1 MATSFQPNVHYTF
14 GGPSSSTP
22 FFDSRRGSGIVDNED
37 VSSRVYNS
45 VTSRRGSRKSG
56 GRETSSLADVVYS
69 LRRRNSSEMD
79 SLISSK
85 LMSSNHATLIDWIR
99 GERMSKLPAEG
110 SSYDR
115 VLSWAALFVEQL
127 HTFDSAVEGFAGDS
141 HLASQ
146 LVYGYCALL
155 LELGEENASALVV
168 MFSFFCACSV
178 NLVNLLDRAELFTVS
193 QEIKDQLVLALADLV
208 TLVVCVATYF
218 HKALSGMTSESVSID
233 IFSSF
238 PGPIESFRNRCE
250 LVAGL
255 MWRHQLFR
263 EGLDEA
269 SVSEIRSIKQ
279 WLEPEDPVLA
289 NITHT
294 SAQSAQDREE
304 SSCLWMTPYLNRF
317 LKSDK
322 STLVFSGKPGSGRT
336 ILSSVMVDQL
346 QHPIGGV
353 SYQPI
358 SISISSRI
366 SANTT
371 PRSIAKSILSQLFA
385 KRIGNVQ
392 LYQIISDAYDRC
404 EQTADND
411 EYDNILW
418 SAVEDALQASIK
430 GAKELVLVVN
440 GTDQASCGE
449 SAIQSKLKK
458 ATTNANNMKLVLLGS
473 HQSSTNADQT
483 AVNITPDLTFDDMTA
498 VVRHALQ
505 SCQPFRSMS
514 EEQREITVNR
524 IAEVSDGSFLF
535 AKLATSQIQ
544 IEGEKSAQKF
554 AQSVD
559 KVAKAGYS
567 IKDFVSL
574 HSSWLAT
581 VARPLSTRELS
592 ALLSI
597 QVDKANIKDRDVD
610 PRNFLETVA
619 PLLTR
624 QNGLVG
630 IRHNED
636 KVLPS
641 PKDRHL
647 DITRRCLIYIK
658 HAVVADHEPSV
669 SPLDPNITGSLLE
682 KFPLLD
688 FSVRY
693 WVDHIKKAFGCT
705 TDDEFS
711 TASKEIRDVMPTST
725 SVPLLATT
733 IWTAKAT
740 PVQMTLYA
748 TQTRLYQYSTIC
760 QALFYR
766 ELQDSLP
773 SKVIPVMYAAVV
785 LSNDVLSPSHIV
797 TMQLA
802 RFFLEATTNQVTESQ
817 TEIMV
822 NRTRVLYIL
831 VESYKA
837 QYGTASE
844 LYINASTELA
854 QHYQIIKE
862 EEKAKEIY
870 SYLQQDNTT
879 TEGTTGQ
886 WTSSQAQEDSL
897 LVNLHGRPSKVTDD
911 FETTLSLDEKE
922 EDELI
927 SSSNAYDIDA
937 LISLAETYV
946 SQGNLKLAE
955 TAYVEVWQRTSREF
969 RLHRS
974 AQWELK
980 NLKAVLAYTNFLKK
994 HNRQE
999 EAASTLAGL
1008 WQEYEQGPMSNSSA
1022 VIAQFSQVAES
1033 MQSVGLSAMALNVY
1047 KHCAQYYAGTS
1058 GHNSSVYQQ
1067 LQETIQTTSTHVM
1080 QTASSSSSSVTE
1092 SSLKDMVFESINNP
1106 NQTTI
1111 SAANTLIEL
1120 YMSQHRWHDATKLIK
1135 SVLRG
1140 IWPSFFANSVQDVSA
1155 APSKHAEFCIS
1166 LAEHLSDCYHSRRR
1180 PSKEEDARN
1189 RLYHALRRDHLP
1201 GDKTLDRVTS
1211 GLLRLYKRTSQ
1222 TDKIITLYQQ
1232 LLDDYTKRLGHEHP
1246 TVIKTLWTL
1255 AELTSPRPVSVD
1267 YYRQIVNII
1276 NKDSDICK
1284 PEAFEPLLI
1293 VVDDLWNK
1301 ERYTEAVQLYR
1312 VLFNTLKHQK
1322 VNAKLRDHDFVRTIF
1337 ERYTHCLRVTHASTT
1352 VLHDVTTQYL
1362 NTCKLVFGA
1371 TASITVQATLS
1382 LANICQSSIQYESE
1396 AVHLYESLLAIQ
1408 SDAIDKDDIREIL
1421 DSLEEKQTASVSS
1434 SSSSSLTS
1442 AQVDRAVTVRR
1453 QRLASMRS
1461 EYGWA
1466 HEESLSEMEEMASLY
1481 SKQGDFA
1488 SVVSLLKDT
1497 AVEVLSNETS
1507 AGKLTAAAQSI
1518 ASSYIASGQIQR
1530 GREFTSEL
1538 YRQIVAKDVSHVKSA
1553 QFNVSSLKRQSLM
1566 FLAQLEYSLREDT
1579 SLTLNEIFSS
1589 LTTEYLYFEQ
1599 LRSEIHSKTSS
1610 FQSVTAAAAR
1620 LYGFL
1625 VSRDN
1630 QTTANFVISQ
1640 LSDYFVAREG
1650 REIGVIDSAGVRE
1663 FVVTIVKYFTTHSS
1677 QNFLR
1682 SIAIASYNRVCQL
1695 LAQRQYQPACDLALT
1710 SFKHIRA
1717 NDGYS
1722 YLPNIKLAFKL
1733 GMAISGRDLSQR
1745 PDETRR
1751 KSMLEISSAIM
1762 KETIRVFKRSKVDL
1776 TCLGQDNLN
1785 NLIGLLDEQQDYHSL
1800 AWVLTTLWDN
1810 RETHTA
1816 SAQPYFIVTLAR
1828 MLVITR
1834 YMVGDHMAAVRLA
1847 EDIVYNSCRVHGV
1860 RHPNTFEMTVLLSQ
1874 LYTSVAL
1881 RYQSQKDG
1889 KETAQRYFK
1898 KAAALHENAL
1908 RGFLDPSSMQFD
1920 YSADSSQESD
1930 ASSSTSD
1937 EELGDE
1943 GKHVRQ
1949 HFHLLKHAVERLG
1962 SWPKDYS
1969 EYSRLSAE
1977 LFNAYPEDLK
1987 GVDGVDKWNLKNYG
2001 SGRAESSDD
2010 LVTTGL
2016 RREITYN
2023 LQDLGALAIPV

>member
-1 MATSFQPNVHYTF
+1 M
-14 GGPSSSTP
+14 
-22 FFDSRRGSGIVDNED
+22 
-37 VSSRVYNS
+37 
-45 VTSRRGSRKSG
+45 
-56 GRETSSLADVVYS
+56 
-69 LRRRNSSEMD
+69 
-79 SLISSK
+79 
-85 LMSSNHATLIDWIR
+85 
-99 GERMSKLPAEG
+99 
-110 SSYDR
+110 
-115 VLSWAALFVEQL
+115 
-127 HTFDSAVEGFAGDS
+127 
-141 HLASQ
+141 
-146 LVYGYCALL
+146 
-155 LELGEENASALVV
+155 
-168 MFSFFCACSV
+168 
-178 NLVNLLDRAELFTVS
+178 
-193 QEIKDQLVLALADLV
+193 
-208 TLVVCVATYF
+208 
-218 HKALSGMTSESVSID
+218 
-233 IFSSF
+233 
-238 PGPIESFRNRCE
+238 
-250 LVAGL
+250 
-255 MWRHQLFR
+255 
-263 EGLDEA
+263 
-269 SVSEIRSIKQ
+269 
-279 WLEPEDPVLA
+279 
-289 NITHT
+289 
-294 SAQSAQDREE
+294 
-304 SSCLWMTPYLNRF
+304 
-317 LKSDK
+317 
-322 STLVFSGKPGSGRT
+322 
-336 ILSSVMVDQL
+336 
-346 QHPIGGV
+346 
-353 SYQPI
+353 
-358 SISISSRI
+358 
-366 SANTT
+366 
-371 PRSIAKSILSQLFA
+371 
-385 KRIGNVQ
+385 
-392 LYQIISDAYDRC
+392 YQIISDAYDRC

-418 SAVEDALQASIK
+418 SAVEDALHASIK

-449 SAIQSKLKK
+449 AAIQDKLKK

-473 HQSSTNADQT
+473 HQSSTNANQT
-483 AVNITPDLTFDDMTA
+483 AVNITPELTFDDMTA

-505 SCQPFRSMS
+505 SCQPFRNMS

-554 AQSVD
+554 SQVVD
-559 KVAKAGYS
+559 KIAKAGYS
-567 IKDFVSL
+567 IKDFVSQSL
-574 HSSWLAT
+574 HSKSLTEGGKVIFSWLAT

-592 ALLSI
+592 ALLSV
-597 QVDKANIKDRDVD
+597 QVDKANVKDQDVD

-630 IRHNED
+630 IRHNEVRTAILD
-636 KVLPS
+636 LLSKDQSLPS
-641 PKDRHL
+641 AKDRHL

-658 HAVVADHEPSV
+658 HAVVAEHEPSV
-669 SPLDPNITGSLLE
+669 SPLDPNIAGSLLE

-705 TDDEFS
+705 TDNEFS
-711 TASKEIRDVMPTST
+711 TASREIRDVMPTST
-725 SVPLLATT
+725 SVPLLAMT
-733 IWTAKAT
+733 IWAAKPT

-748 TQTRLYQYSTIC
+748 TQTRLYQYVLSPQHPTTLQATIC

-766 ELQDSLP
+766 ELHDTLP
-773 SKVIPVMYAAVV
+773 SKVVPVMYAAVV

-797 TMQLA
+797 TMQQA
-802 RFFLEATTNQVTESQ
+802 RFFLEATSSQVTESQ
-817 TEIMV
+817 TQIMV

-870 SYLQQDNTT
+870 SYLQQDSTT
-879 TEGTTGQ
+879 TDSTTSQ
-886 WTSSQAQEDSL
+886 WTSSQNQEDSL

-927 SSSNAYDIDA
+927 TSSNAYDIDA
-937 LISLAETYV
+937 LINLAETYV

-980 NLKAVLAYTNFLKK
+980 NLKAVLAYTKFLKE

-999 EAASTLAGL
+999 EAASTLSGL

-1022 VIAQFSQVAES
+1022 VIAQFSQVAEA
-1033 MQSVGLSAMALNVY
+1033 MQSVGLSAMALSVY

-1058 GHNSSVYQQ
+1058 GQNSSAYQQ

-1166 LAEHLSDCYHSRRR
+1166 LAERLSDCYHSRRR

-1201 GDKTLDRVTS
+1201 GDKTLDRVTT

-1232 LLDDYTKRLGHEHP
+1232 LLDDYTNRLGPEHP

-1276 NKDSDICK
+1276 NKDSDTCK

-1322 VNAKLRDHDFVRTIF
+1322 VHAKLRDHDFVRTVF

-1352 VLHDVTTQYL
+1352 LLHDVTTQYL

-1371 TASITVQATLS
+1371 TASITVQAMLS
-1382 LANICQSSIQYESE
+1382 LANICQGSIQYESE
-1396 AVHLYESLLAIQ
+1396 AVQLYESLLAIQ
-1408 SDAIDKDDIREIL
+1408 SDAIDKEDIREIL
-1421 DSLEEKQTASVSS
+1421 DSLEEKQTATVSS
-1434 SSSSSLTS
+1434 SNSSSLTS

-1488 SVVSLLKDT
+1488 SVVSLLND
-1497 AVEVLSNETS
+1497 AGVEILFNETS

-1530 GREFTSEL
+1530 GREFTQEL
-1538 YRQIVAKDVSHVKSA
+1538 YRQIVAKDTSHVQSA

-1625 VSRDN
+1625 VSREN

-1640 LSDYFVAREG
+1640 LSQYFVAREG
-1650 REIGVIDSAGVRE
+1650 HEIGVTSSASVRE

-1695 LAQRQYQPACDLALT
+1695 LSQKQYQPACDLALT

-1722 YLPNIKLAFKL
+1722 YLPNVKLAFKL
-1733 GMAISGRDLSQR
+1733 GMAISGRDLSHH

-1751 KSMLEISSAIM
+1751 KTMLEISSSIM

-1881 RYQSQKDG
+1881 RYQSQKGG
-1889 KETAQRYFK
+1889 KEMAQRYFK

-1930 ASSSTSD
+1930 VSSSTSD

-1962 SWPKDYS
+1962 NWPKDYS
-1969 EYSRLSAE
+1969 EYSRLSTE
-1977 LFNAYPEDLK
+1977 LFNAYPDDLK